1 MAASASGRD
10 TLGELNTPSPIIRI
24 GDELPPAAAVVP
36 PPVAAVLPLLDD
48 PLLLQ
53 AAHTIAALPIRSHR
67 HWRPLR
73 EKSIFIIPSSP
84 YLSASFF

>member
-1 MAASASGRD
+1 
-10 TLGELNTPSPIIRI
+10 
-24 GDELPPAAAVVP
+24 
-36 PPVAAVLPLLDD
+36 VAAVLPLLDD